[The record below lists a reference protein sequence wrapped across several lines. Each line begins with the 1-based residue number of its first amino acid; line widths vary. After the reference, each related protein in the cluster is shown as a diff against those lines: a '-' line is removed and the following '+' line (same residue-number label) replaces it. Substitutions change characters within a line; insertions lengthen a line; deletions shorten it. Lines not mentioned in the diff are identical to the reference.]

1 MSKARILVVEDEV
14 IIAMEIESSLR
25 QLGYDVT
32 SVVCSG
38 DDAIVAAEED
48 KPDLILMD
56 IRIKGNKDGIET
68 AEIIREKYYDIAIV
82 FLTAYLDDETLKRA
96 KISIPSGYLLK
107 PIQHDNLKV
116 TLEIALYVA
125 QVESKRKKAEDDLQK
140 ANETLEKTVE
150 ERTRE
155 LFDANLSLQKAM
167 EKVEKANSAKSEFLA
182 NVSHELRTP
191 MHHILNYS
199 KYGVEKFDKTNKE
212 KLLHYFSQIR
222 ATGERLLSLLND
234 LLDLSKLESGS
245 IIYDMKPEDLSAIII
260 DTIKEFSTSSVKK
273 KVSVICD
280 FKDLPGSVICDAVR
294 MAQVLR
300 NLLSNAIKFT
310 PEGGIVEITA
320 GIIPV
325 KFGKGSSDNDAKPG
339 VYVTVDDEGV
349 GIPEEELDSV
359 FDKFIQSSK
368 TKTNAGGTGL
378 GLSICKEIIAAHG
391 GKIWAENKIEKGT
404 RFTFAIPISCP
415 GHDIEKG

>member
-1 MSKARILVVEDEV
+1 MTKARILVVEDEA

-38 DDAIVAAEED
+38 DDAIVAAEKD

-245 IIYDMKPEDLSAIII
+245 IIYDMKPEDLSVIII
-260 DTIKEFSTSSVKK
+260 DTIKEFSTSSENK

-310 PEGGIVEITA
+310 PEGGIVEIMA
-320 GIIPV
+320 GITPV
-325 KFGKGSSDNDAKPG
+325 KFGKGSSNNDAKPG